1 MELFIP
7 GLILLVFCAL
17 VTFVIIPRV
26 NPMIL
31 AIISLFA
38 LVAAGV
44 HHYSLFAAEY
54 RLSTWQYALAAYTPF
69 IVLGFGILF
78 IIASLYYFFATPFTS
93 IAKNINSSAISAINT
108 VTNAATNA
116 TGAATGAI
124 GAATGAI
131 GAVTGAIGDV
141 TGAVNAIKNPFTQ
154 AVQNMPPA
162 STATNPLTAAINR
175 GINATFNQGQQKSPV
190 IPGLGFRASEI

>member
-1 MELFIP
+1 
-7 GLILLVFCAL
+7 
-17 VTFVIIPRV
+17 
-26 NPMIL
+26 MIL
-31 AIISLFA
+31 AIISLIA
-38 LVAAGV
+38 LIGAGV

-69 IVLGFGILF
+69 IVLGLGILF

-93 IAKNINSSAISAINT
+93 IARNINAGAMGAINT
-108 VTNAATNA
+108 ALGAATNVK
-116 TGAATGAI
+116 

-131 GAVTGAIGDV
+131 GAVTGAIGDATGAV

-162 STATNPLTAAINR
+162 NTATNPLTAAINR
-175 GINATFNQGQQKSPV
+175 GINTTFGAGGAGQKSPV